1 MDRTQ
6 YVQAALTRAAF
17 ILPTART
24 TIEKQ
29 DQTTTPQPGNTTPGS
44 RPPANLEASEAAH
57 EISRS
62 LTTISGLLDRGY
74 DHTTP
79 PVVDE
84 ARNLD
89 HWTSRLWQLVDHPP
103 EGETLAPCTCGRAL
117 VAYRE
122 TGTVYCRSCGEVYD
136 IEERRQKRR
145 DDMEALDDMEGTL
158 KQMCIYSEMSGR
170 PVKMRTLRWWRDSGE
185 LKRVGETADGF
196 LYRYGDVKE
205 LMDRRTSRAT
215 KGVAK

>member
-1 MDRTQ
+1 MDRQQ
-6 YVQAALTRAAF
+6 YVQAVLTRAAF

-29 DQTTTPQPGNTTPGS
+29 DQTTKPQPGNTTAGS

-57 EISRS
+57 QISRS

-74 DHTTP
+74 DHTAP

-103 EGETLAPCTCGRAL
+103 EGETLAPCMCGRAL

-145 DDMEALDDMEGTL
+145 DDSQALDDMEGTL
-158 KQMCIYSEMSGR
+158 TQVIRYAEAAGYRPNLQTAHSWARRGKLKPVGENDDGR
-170 PVKMRTLRWWRDSGE
+170 P
-185 LKRVGETADGF
+185 
-196 LYRYGDVKE
+196 LYRYGD
-205 LMDRRTSRAT
+205 LQHLLSA
-215 KGVAK
+215 

>member
-1 MDRTQ
+1 M
-6 YVQAALTRAAF
+6 
-17 ILPTART
+17 PTART

-29 DQTTTPQPGNTTPGS
+29 DQVATPQPGNTTPGS

-57 EISRS
+57 QISRS
-62 LTTISGLLDRGY
+62 LTIISGLLDRGY
-74 DHTTP
+74 DHSAP

-89 HWTSRLWQLVDHPP
+89 HWTSRLWHLVDHPP
-103 EGETLAPCTCGRAL
+103 EGETLAPCACGRAL

-145 DDMEALDDMEGTL
+145 DDMGALDDMEGTL
-158 KQMCIYSEMSGR
+158 ADLERYAHLAGLPITRRQ
-170 PVKMRTLRWWRDSGE
+170 
-185 LKRVGETADGF
+185 LKRWREKGSITPVGDSPKGL
-196 LYRYGDVKE
+196 LYRFGDVKNKYHK
-205 LMDRRTSRAT
+205 T
-215 KGVAK
+215 VA